1 MNYKEKCIRRITDG
15 EKVTKEQLK
24 IIKDS
29 IGYSTAELGDELES
43 LEVAVKVELK
53 KLIDYLLRKI
63 GIVNKSKYM
72 KLLFHNDQGA
82 CIEYIKNNK
91 NIKYCD
97 KIEEGEYV
105 VIENEKYYLN
115 DYKTVTKGT
124 PIIKE

>member
-1 MNYKEKCIRRITDG
+1 MNYKEKYIRRITDG

-72 KLLFHNDQGA
+72 KLW
-82 CIEYIKNNK
+82 
-91 NIKYCD
+91 
-97 KIEEGEYV
+97 
-105 VIENEKYYLN
+105 EKQ
-115 DYKTVTKGT
+115 
-124 PIIKE
+124 I

>member
-1 MNYKEKCIRRITDG
+1 MNYKEKYIRRITDG

-72 KLLFHNDQGA
+72 KLWEKQ
-82 CIEYIKNNK
+82 IQ
-91 NIKYCD
+91 
-97 KIEEGEYV
+97 V
-105 VIENEKYYLN
+105 V
-115 DYKTVTKGT
+115 
-124 PIIKE
+124 